1 LRKVRLFVGIIT
13 SILSV
18 VIITEYLFEIMWG
31 LLSIEEPEL
40 SIMQVIVVFITL
52 LISGVISTI
61 YSDIN
66 TIGFRLMQFAL
77 YFAGTGLIITAVRT
91 EDRTCNIVKIWMSLA
106 TFLML
111 LILVFGKTGEEK
123 CVLQNKELRD
133 IE

>member
-1 LRKVRLFVGIIT
+1 MKKVRLFVGIIT

-18 VIITEYLFEIMWG
+18 AVITEYLFEIMWG
-31 LLSIEEPEL
+31 LLSIEDPGL

-77 YFAGTGLIITAVRT
+77 YFAGTGLIITTVRT
-91 EDRTCNIVKIWMSLA
+91 EDRICNIVKIWMSLA
-106 TFLML
+106 TILML
-111 LILVFGKTGEEK
+111 LVFVFIKAGEEK
-123 CVLQNKELRD
+123 PR
-133 IE
+133 